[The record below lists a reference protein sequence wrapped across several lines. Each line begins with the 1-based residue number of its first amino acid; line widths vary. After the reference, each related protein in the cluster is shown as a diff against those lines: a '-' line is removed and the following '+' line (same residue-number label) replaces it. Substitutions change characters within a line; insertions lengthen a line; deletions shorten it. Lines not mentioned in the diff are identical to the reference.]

1 MPRKVIKEEEPELVW
16 DKTKLFIAA
25 VILILL
31 IAGGVYLKLFVFKD
45 TGGAGTVM
53 SVKGV
58 STEAG
63 NDASSHSFSLPTQE
77 DMQAKISKLEQQ
89 VTQLNV
95 KDIATSS
102 PEVQKVL
109 KQIQS
114 LPSYPASQAKD
125 MCMKL
130 CGQL

>member
-1 MPRKVIKEEEPELVW
+1 MPRKVIKEEEQELVW
-16 DKTKLFIAA
+16 DKTKLFITAI
-25 VILILL
+25 VLL
-31 IAGGVYLKLFVFKD
+31 LLVAGGVYVKLFVFK
-45 TGGAGTVM
+45 TSGGSGTVM
-53 SVKGV
+53 SVKGI
-58 STEAG
+58 SAEDTT
-63 NDASSHSFSLPTQE
+63 SHSFSLPTQE
-77 DMQAKISKLEQQ
+77 DVQAKISDLEQQ

-114 LPSYPASQAKD
+114 LPSYPANQAKD